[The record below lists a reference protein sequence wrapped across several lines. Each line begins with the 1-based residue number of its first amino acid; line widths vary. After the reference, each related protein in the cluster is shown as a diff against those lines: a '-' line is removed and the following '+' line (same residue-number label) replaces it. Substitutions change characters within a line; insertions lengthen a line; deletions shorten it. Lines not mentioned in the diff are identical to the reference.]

1 MATTTTA
8 TTTAEHAAQT
18 AMPEVSEQRDII
30 RQYMTQCLVVGDCW
44 NLIPAPWMTAWRQHV
59 GERPRTSYYYANQP
73 LPNPAAFPGPIDLHT
88 LQVRDAAGVFKLQEF
103 LMEGQHY
110 ELIPKAGWELLVQW
124 YTLAP
129 DCEPICRKAIGPDVA
144 PTVEITLL
152 TIKAAVYT
160 DLRTPVPLEIS
171 RETSLRHLKSL
182 MCVQFEYPDDDTT
195 QLWTV
200 LYGRPSERL
209 HRLHKLIRESY
220 MIRGELVMIEM
231 QNPDGTWP
239 SDARFAQPAPAP

>member
-1 MATTTTA
+1 MPCCWRLLEPDSCPMDDGLATA
-8 TTTAEHAAQT
+8 CRRAAQD
-18 AMPEVSEQRDII
+18 VLLL
-30 RQYMTQCLVVGDCW
+30 RQ
-44 NLIPAPWMTAWRQHV
+44 PAVAKPSRIS
-59 GERPRTSYYYANQP
+59 RPNR
-73 LPNPAAFPGPIDLHT
+73 PAHSP
-88 LQVRDAAGVFKLQEF
+88 RLQEF